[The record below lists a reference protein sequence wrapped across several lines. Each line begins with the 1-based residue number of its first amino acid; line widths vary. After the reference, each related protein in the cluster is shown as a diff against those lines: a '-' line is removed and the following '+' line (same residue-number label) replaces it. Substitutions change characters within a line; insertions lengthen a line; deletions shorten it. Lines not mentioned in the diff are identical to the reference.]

1 MAGRVFCV
9 LEGETITRIEYIFTN
24 KDGTLNITS
33 TDDKIAAEGGE
44 VEGEEEPFVC
54 ELICG

>member
-1 MAGRVFCV
+1 M
-9 LEGETITRIEYIFTN
+9 
-24 KDGTLNITS
+24 DGTLNITS